1 MRRDD
6 DEQHDFPYVCGIG
19 GVVRGGGADQLHQL
33 GEAGILVKIYLCFD
47 NRGMLLINKCFETG
61 VGVFG

>member
-19 GVVRGGGADQLHQL
+19 GVVRGGGSGADQLHHL
-33 GEAGILVKIYLCFD
+33 GEAGIIVNIYLCFD
-47 NRGMLLINKCFETG
+47 NQGMPLISKWF
-61 VGVFG
+61 

>member
-1 MRRDD
+1 MRRD

-33 GEAGILVKIYLCFD
+33 G
-47 NRGMLLINKCFETG
+47 
-61 VGVFG
+61 